1 MKGQLK
7 DGTWVDIKKNGGL
20 TGRRF
25 EKIMIDDADDFE
37 LVDHLR
43 CRLSGSVRS
52 SHMNLPFKIFTVP
65 DAFLEAIHGSRGQ
78 IKPFNEFKDFPISD
92 RLQMIETLNQVVSAD
107 KGLMLDHTK
116 EAAKKLQQLIES
128 L

>member
-1 MKGQLK
+1 MGDKCNSCKNRFNGQN
-7 DGTWVDIKKNGGL
+7 GSGYQPCGCKN
-20 TGRRF
+20 
-25 EKIMIDDADDFE
+25 
-37 LVDHLR
+37 
-43 CRLSGSVRS
+43 VRS
-52 SHMNLPFKIFTVP
+52 SHVNLRFKIFP
-65 DAFLEAIHGSRGQ
+65 DLSAFVEAAQNNQGE
-78 IKPFNEFKDFPISD
+78 IKPFNEFKDFSISD